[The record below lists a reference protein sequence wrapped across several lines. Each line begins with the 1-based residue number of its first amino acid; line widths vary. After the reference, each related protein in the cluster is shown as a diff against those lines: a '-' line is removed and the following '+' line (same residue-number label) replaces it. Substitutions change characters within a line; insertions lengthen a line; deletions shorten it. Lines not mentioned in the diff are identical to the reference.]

1 MRGLNERGAIM
12 LIAVFFAIFGVAIL
26 YYMIGMSQAVLFRE
40 RVQDAADAT
49 ALSDAITNARGM
61 NFIVLL
67 NIVMAALMAI
77 LVTIK
82 LVEGLAILGMFFAA
96 ALAWPTFGASL
107 AAIPP
112 LRSIQQSMSN
122 LYEATKTPIYA
133 ALEILHQTADTV
145 KQITPGAAD
154 AVAASEATEHWD
166 NSSIRSFALGSRILS
181 GLPVE
186 DDSFDKLCGKA
197 GTYPASL
204 AARILSGGALQP
216 IANDLG
222 SAMGEI
228 TQSLSSWFCGDSS
241 GTAPKYETT
250 KNVGYPKLPSDAL
263 CTDDSAA
270 ASDRPSTQANDA
282 TNPECERLRREDQD
296 AQPDLSTGSCQAGH
310 DCSLGGPYDS
320 RVTAARE
327 QCDPTQYPPPNGYDF
342 QYRTGQVVYKWVK
355 GSWQRLEPQFGSYV
369 YAHSDLP
376 PCGPPSVNPSI
387 AVGYNKVVHTS
398 QNVDDVTPV
407 CSSER
412 VPDAP
417 QVPREN
423 ELSQPID
430 FVEVTQILGCTKQ
443 ETKHVDFNLNSD
455 GRTDTP
461 VGADGSEDKSPKR
474 LESNA
479 TLGDESFQVRSL
491 IVGQLPT
498 GLADRIVHLP
508 LSNRGQTA
516 NPLSALESAGRIAFA
531 QAEYYYGGSECRD
544 EWMWNMK
551 WRARLRRFRLPDNDQ
566 LLQFKA
572 LAASIMP
579 DVAERLMDAGK
590 LSVH

>member
-1 MRGLNERGAIM
+1 MRQLNERGAIM

-40 RVQDAADAT
+40 RMQDAADAT

-82 LVEGLAILGMFFAA
+82 LVEGLAILGMFIAA

-112 LRSIQQSMSN
+112 LRSIQQGMSD
-122 LYEATKTPIYA
+122 LYEVTKTPVYT
-133 ALEILHQTADTV
+133 ALEILHQTATTV

-154 AVAASEATEHWD
+154 EVASSDGTEHWG
-166 NSSIRSFALGSRILS
+166 NSSIRSFALGSRVSI

-186 DDSFDKLCGKA
+186 DDSFDNLCGRA
-197 GTYPASL
+197 GTYPAKL
-204 AARILSGGALQP
+204 AANMLSGSALQP
-216 IANDLG
+216 IANELS

-241 GTAPKYETT
+241 GTAPKYETR
-250 KNVGYPKLPSDAL
+250 KNAGYPKLQSDGR

-270 ASDRPSTQANDA
+270 ANDRRSMQASDA
-282 TNPECERLRREDQD
+282 TNPECERLRREEQD
-296 AQPDLSTGSCQAGH
+296 AQPDPRTGSCQAGH
-310 DCSLGGPYDS
+310 DCRLGGPYDS

-327 QCDPTQYPPPNGYDF
+327 QCDPTQSPAPNSYDF
-342 QYRTGQVVYKWVK
+342 QYRTGQVYYQWVK
-355 GSWQRLEPQFGSYV
+355 GSWQRLEPQFGSYE

-376 PCGPPSVNPSI
+376 PCGPLGVNPSI
-387 AVGYNKVVHTS
+387 AVGYNKVVRTS
-398 QNVDDVTPV
+398 QDVDDVTPV
-407 CSSER
+407 CSSEQ
-412 VPDAP
+412 VPETL
-417 QVPREN
+417 QLPREN
-423 ELSQPID
+423 ELSRRID

-443 ETKHVDFNLNSD
+443 ETKHVDFNLNSN
-455 GRTDTP
+455 GHVDTP
-461 VGADGSEDKSPKR
+461 VGPDESEDKSPKR

-479 TLGDESFQVRSL
+479 ALGDESFQVRSL
-491 IVGQLPT
+491 TVGQLPT
-498 GLADRIVHLP
+498 GLADHIVNLP

-516 NPLSALESAGRIAFA
+516 NPLTTLEPAGKIAFA

-572 LAASIMP
+572 LTISIMP
-579 DVAERLMDAGK
+579 DAAERLADAGK